1 MYKKIL
7 LICFLFSLMILI
19 PKNKFNE
26 ETSYVSSEKKLS
38 YIYLL
43 DNNNYLAKTDIQVK
57 DEIKDLIDALIID
70 GPMEENIPSGF
81 KSVINENTKLINY
94 EINNKT
100 LKLNFNKYLLEDN
113 KDQVIESLVYTL
125 TELEYIDNIILYID
139 GVIYKDGLLDRS
151 IGINKIYNINDLN
164 NVNKVTVYYSKVFN
178 DKTYYVPVTKYLND
192 NREKIT
198 IIIDELNSTSLY
210 TTNLMSFLNQDVKLI
225 NCIENNEELILEFN
239 DAILNSE
246 NIILDEVIYTLIY
259 SIKDNYDVKKVTF
272 LVENKEILKKVLH

>member
-1 MYKKIL
+1 MDQWKKV
-7 LICFLFSLMILI
+7 FL
-19 PKNKFNE
+19 
-26 ETSYVSSEKKLS
+26 V
-38 YIYLL
+38 
-43 DNNNYLAKTDIQVK
+43 
-57 DEIKDLIDALIID
+57 DL
-70 GPMEENIPSGF
+70 
-81 KSVINENTKLINY
+81 KLINY

-151 IGINKIYNINDLN
+151 IGINKICNINDLN

>member
-1 MYKKIL
+1 
-7 LICFLFSLMILI
+7 MI
-19 PKNKFNE
+19 
-26 ETSYVSSEKKLS
+26 
-38 YIYLL
+38 
-43 DNNNYLAKTDIQVK
+43 
-57 DEIKDLIDALIID
+57 
-70 GPMEENIPSGF
+70 EN
-81 KSVINENTKLINY
+81 
-94 EINNKT
+94 
-100 LKLNFNKYLLEDN
+100 LLEDN

>member
-1 MYKKIL
+1 
-7 LICFLFSLMILI
+7 
-19 PKNKFNE
+19 
-26 ETSYVSSEKKLS
+26 
-38 YIYLL
+38 
-43 DNNNYLAKTDIQVK
+43 
-57 DEIKDLIDALIID
+57 
-70 GPMEENIPSGF
+70 MEESIPSGF

>member
-1 MYKKIL
+1 MQ
-7 LICFLFSLMILI
+7 
-19 PKNKFNE
+19 
-26 ETSYVSSEKKLS
+26 
-38 YIYLL
+38 LL
-43 DNNNYLAKTDIQVK
+43 DDDCIWWF
-57 DEIKDLIDALIID
+57 
-70 GPMEENIPSGF
+70 P
-81 KSVINENTKLINY
+81 
-94 EINNKT
+94 INNKT

>member
-1 MYKKIL
+1 
-7 LICFLFSLMILI
+7 MIQ
-19 PKNKFNE
+19 KRTF
-26 ETSYVSSEKKLS
+26 
-38 YIYLL
+38 
-43 DNNNYLAKTDIQVK
+43 
-57 DEIKDLIDALIID
+57 
-70 GPMEENIPSGF
+70 F
-81 KSVINENTKLINY
+81 
-94 EINNKT
+94 
-100 LKLNFNKYLLEDN
+100 
-113 KDQVIESLVYTL
+113 
-125 TELEYIDNIILYID
+125 
-139 GVIYKDGLLDRS
+139 
-151 IGINKIYNINDLN
+151 
-164 NVNKVTVYYSKVFN
+164 FN

-239 DAILNSE
+239 DAILSSE

>member
-1 MYKKIL
+1 M
-7 LICFLFSLMILI
+7 
-19 PKNKFNE
+19 
-26 ETSYVSSEKKLS
+26 
-38 YIYLL
+38 
-43 DNNNYLAKTDIQVK
+43 
-57 DEIKDLIDALIID
+57 
-70 GPMEENIPSGF
+70 
-81 KSVINENTKLINY
+81 
-94 EINNKT
+94 
-100 LKLNFNKYLLEDN
+100 
-113 KDQVIESLVYTL
+113 
-125 TELEYIDNIILYID
+125 
-139 GVIYKDGLLDRS
+139 
-151 IGINKIYNINDLN
+151 
-164 NVNKVTVYYSKVFN
+164 
-178 DKTYYVPVTKYLND
+178 ND